1 MTANINN
8 RGTQNTRFSLFSV
21 RNRIILFFFL
31 AVTIP
36 VTITFLVANN
46 TTRNELIQEIDA
58 DLSALI
64 RLQANNL
71 SENLENQINLLTLLA
86 EDDGLLTAVTTRNQS
101 YPSEQAEITQILET
115 NDALW
120 ASISA
125 GDAPE
130 EFNFNLVYDGIVS
143 TNVLQAF
150 QSTFPNHVELI
161 VTDQYG
167 GIVASNIRTTDYVQ
181 SDEEWWLRAFDSS
194 IGNTYINPTVVF
206 DESSGTDVIQI
217 ALPIRD
223 QQTNSV
229 IGVLRTHY
237 SINALLVTLN
247 ALELGETAGDILLNA
262 NRGLIAQSDNIPAG
276 FPLEQID
283 TTIIAD
289 GTNGQFEQI
298 LSYENTNYII
308 ESVPLTTNG
317 RVPVI
322 DNLEWTTA
330 IIQAES
336 EALAPVATAQN
347 ATRPLALLIAGLGTV
362 AGIFLAYSTTQPL
375 TKLSQAAE
383 RIGQQRDWQ
392 TRVDA
397 NSNDEFG
404 RLGQAFN
411 TMAGEL
417 QTIVTDLEGRI
428 EQRTADLATSAE
440 IAAAANQIREQGELI
455 SLTVNLIR
463 DRFDFYYVQA
473 YLVDEA
479 GEYAVLTDGTGYA
492 GRRLLSRNHQLPL
505 DGKSL
510 VANTISTGVPNV
522 VQDTLNDSNWLAN
535 DLLPDTRSEI
545 VIPLRVQETVIGVLD
560 IQHDIPHSFD
570 QDQQQLFQT
579 LADQLA
585 VTFENVNLLED
596 TAERAKRLA
605 TVSDVAIT
613 ASTERDL
620 STMLRTA
627 SQLTKEN
634 FGLYHAHVYLLDS
647 AQNRMKLV
655 AGAGEAGLEMVA
667 NDHSISLNNEQSLV
681 MQAYRSQ
688 QPVIA
693 NDVTEAPAYLPN
705 PILPDTRA
713 ELAVPMIVAEQVIG
727 VLDVQDTRVRRFN
740 DDDAQVLRILA
751 AQLGVAVDNI
761 QIIEESQRQ
770 AVELDR
776 IFNSTIDMLGAADF
790 EGHFV
795 QLNDAWQ
802 ETLGWTRE
810 ELMAEPFFSF
820 VHPDDIEKTAKANEG
835 IGQGEALIEFTNR
848 YRKKDGQYIDISWKA
863 TPDFEA
869 GRINFVARDV
879 TEQLRAEQ
887 EIRGRASKMQAVSEI
902 SSEIGGIL
910 DIEHLLW
917 EVSGLTQEKLDH
929 YHAQI
934 YLLSEDGKRLVL
946 AAGSGD
952 IGRSMVASGHSIPIR
967 ADSLVARSARERSVV
982 RIDNVFDV
990 EDHLPNPNLPSTK
1003 AELAVP
1009 LLYGSELI
1017 GVLDIQDS
1025 QANIYSDVDVQVNQ
1039 TLANQVAVAI
1049 QNARQFELTQVRLQE
1064 VLATNAIADFVRE
1077 SDTLENMLTNV
1088 MTVSYNSLGA
1098 DNSVFAYYDEEDNQ
1112 WHGFVGVGEGMTN
1125 EIARQFHDELHRYP
1139 HGVEALNRDEVI
1151 AIDNV
1156 SHYPDFPMDV
1166 AKQLGIKS
1174 ILTVPIFSDRNK
1186 VGAIFL
1192 NYNREYHR
1200 FDEDEIRLARSIGNQ
1215 ISIGVQRQQS
1225 EEAILRQTQI
1235 AQRRAAELETVANVS
1250 TASTTILDVD
1260 ELLQSVVDLTKQ
1272 NFDLYHVH
1280 IYLYNEEER
1289 ALVLAAGAG
1298 DIGQMMR
1305 DHGHRLSIDNQS
1317 GLVARAARTKEP
1329 VLVNDT
1335 VSVID
1340 FLPNPMLP
1348 ETRSEMAI
1356 PMLIGNDLLGVLDLQ
1371 SDTVGR
1377 FDEEDIR
1384 IQSTLASQVSI
1395 AVQNAQAFERERRTV
1410 DRLREVDRL
1419 KQEFIANMSH
1429 ELRTPLNSII
1439 GYSEVLLDGVDGDLN
1454 EEAMEDVEAI
1464 HTSGKHLLSIIN
1476 EILDMAKID
1485 AGQMRITRQEKNIVD
1500 ILKHIVVSSQVLVK
1514 DKPVEIVL
1522 EEASPV
1528 EMVYVDPVRINQ
1540 IMLNIVGNAIKFTE
1554 EGNVTVRYGME
1565 NEDYIRI
1572 DIIDT
1577 GIGMS
1582 AEQVEVAFE
1591 RFRQVD
1597 GSSTRR
1603 AGGTGLGLPITRQLV
1618 EMHGGDIS
1626 ATSEIGQGSH
1636 FSIFLPKLELA
1647 KQIEIQQD
1655 DERDAFEAQIQS
1667 APVAGD

>member
-1 MTANINN
+1 M
-8 RGTQNTRFSLFSV
+8 
-21 RNRIILFFFL
+21 
-31 AVTIP
+31 
-36 VTITFLVANN
+36 
-46 TTRNELIQEIDA
+46 
-58 DLSALI
+58 
-64 RLQANNL
+64 
-71 SENLENQINLLTLLA
+71 
-86 EDDGLLTAVTTRNQS
+86 
-101 YPSEQAEITQILET
+101 
-115 NDALW
+115 
-120 ASISA
+120 
-125 GDAPE
+125 
-130 EFNFNLVYDGIVS
+130 
-143 TNVLQAF
+143 
-150 QSTFPNHVELI
+150 
-161 VTDQYG
+161 
-167 GIVASNIRTTDYVQ
+167 
-181 SDEEWWLRAFDSS
+181 
-194 IGNTYINPTVVF
+194 
-206 DESSGTDVIQI
+206 
-217 ALPIRD
+217 
-223 QQTNSV
+223 
-229 IGVLRTHY
+229 RTHY
-237 SINALLVTLN
+237 NLNNFLTTLN
-247 ALELGETAGDILLNA
+247 ELGLGETGGDILLNA
-262 NRGLIAQSDNIPAG
+262 NRGLIAQSDAIPAS
-276 FPLEQID
+276 FPLEQIN
-283 TTIIAD
+283 TSIIAD

-298 LSYENTNYII
+298 LSFEGTDYII
-308 ESVPLTTNG
+308 EAVPLTTDG

-322 DNLEWTTA
+322 DNLGWTNVV
-330 IIQAES
+330 IQAES
-336 EALAPVATAQN
+336 EALAPVTAAQN
-347 ATRPLALLIAGLGTV
+347 ATRPLALLIAGLGV
-362 AGIFLAYSTTQPL
+362 GVGIFLAYTTTQPL

-392 TRVDA
+392 TRVDV
-397 NSNDEFG
+397 NSKDEFG
-404 RLGQAFN
+404 RLGQVFN

-440 IAAAANQIREQGELI
+440 IAAAANQIREQSELI

-510 VANTISTGVPNV
+510 VANTINTGVPNV

-560 IQHDIPHSFD
+560 IQHDIPDSFD
-570 QDQQQLFQT
+570 QNQQQLFQT

-647 AQNRMKLV
+647 AQNRMTLV

-713 ELAVPMIVAEQVIG
+713 ELAVPMVVAERVVG
-727 VLDVQDTRVRRFN
+727 VLDVQDKRVRRF
-740 DDDAQVLRILA
+740 DDEDAQVLRILA
-751 AQLGVAVDNI
+751 AQLGVAVENI
-761 QIIEESQRQ
+761 QIIEETQRQ

-802 ETLGWTRE
+802 DTLGWTRE
-810 ELMAEPFFSF
+810 ELMAEPFFNF

-848 YRKKDGQYIDISWKA
+848 YRKKDGKYIDISWKA

-879 TEQLRAEQ
+879 TEQLRAQQELEQTLSDVQATQNFLRTVTDSTPDWIFVKDQNYRYTFVNQAYADALKMQPEDFIGKDDLELGFPEEIVLGNPEKDIIGFRVDDNKVLKEGQSLRNPYDPAVDAHGNELILDTSKLPMRDEQGNIIAVFGIARDVSERYAQEQ

-946 AAGSGD
+946 AAGAGEV
-952 IGRSMVASGHSIPIR
+952 GRSMVASGHSIPVR
-967 ADSLVARSARERSVV
+967 ADSLVARSARERTVV
-982 RIDNVFDV
+982 RIDNVYDV
-990 EDHLPNPNLPSTK
+990 EDHLPNPNLPATK

-1017 GVLDIQDS
+1017 GVLDIQDN

-1039 TLANQVAVAI
+1039 TLANQIAVAI

-1077 SDTLENMLTNV
+1077 SDTLESMLENV
-1088 MTVSYNSLGA
+1088 MTVSYNSLSA
-1098 DNSVFAYYDEEDNQ
+1098 DNSVFAYYDEDDNQ
-1112 WHGFVGVGEGMTN
+1112 WHGFVGVGEGMTS

-1139 HGVEALNRDEVI
+1139 HGVEALEMDEVI
-1151 AIDNV
+1151 AIDDISN
-1156 SHYPDFPMDV
+1156 YPDFPMDI
-1166 AKQLGIKS
+1166 AEQIGIKS
-1174 ILTVPIFSDRNK
+1174 VLTVPIFSDRNK
-1186 VGAIFL
+1186 VGVIFL

-1215 ISIGVQRQQS
+1215 ISIGIERQQS

-1272 NFDLYHVH
+1272 NFDLYHAH
-1280 IYLYNEEER
+1280 IYLYNEEDR

-1305 DHGHRLSIDNQS
+1305 EHGHRLSIDNQS

-1356 PMLIGNDLLGVLDLQ
+1356 PLLIGNELLGVLDLQ

-1395 AVQNAQAFERERRTV
+1395 AVQNAQAFERERRTI

-1500 ILKHIVVSSQVLVK
+1500 ILKHIVISSQVLVK
-1514 DKPVEIVL
+1514 DKPVDIVL
-1522 EEASPV
+1522 EEGSPV

-1554 EGNVTVRYGME
+1554 EGSVTVRYSME

-1655 DERDAFEAQIQS
+1655 DEREAFESQIQS